1 MGKHSILDTFTVLYG
16 LMDLS
21 IIKYNNFIDRTSDST
36 LQLFKKNTYQIL
48 VYYQKRISKII

>member
-1 MGKHSILDTFTVLYG
+1 MGKHSILDTFKVLYG

-36 LQLFKKNTYQIL
+36 LQLFKKKHYLSNFSVL
-48 VYYQKRISKII
+48 SKKNI